1 MMNDIERIILDLE
14 QVKLN
19 QYWPGFEK
27 VAYALYDETSAY
39 IFNHPNFDNQQVVD
53 KKEKFHACTLIMYEG
68 YPTAIVDLRLFK
80 HYEDLYSILVHELF
94 HGYQHLKGEKRF
106 PDELMGISYP
116 ITVENVELR
125 NQERLSLFH
134 ALMEKEPL
142 TKKEYLN
149 TFIARRQQR
158 ELQLGAYLEYENLI
172 ETIEGP
178 AWYVEFHA
186 YYETSQL
193 EFSTVLQKYGEPLIN
208 QYQSTVNIRR
218 SCYSSGLFMCL
229 LLDELSPGWK
239 ENFFSTEKTIY
250 QYVKELSVFDAPF
263 RTIEVSSDTERV
275 VHAVFQNKEDEFT
288 MFNEEEGIH
297 LMIIGNMEA
306 TSFDPMNIVMFAGKV
321 LHKNF
326 LKVKIQEREYLF
338 AQPVVAYGE
347 KLRQFDKL
355 QLKLEQELIERDS
368 SLFIEGIGDI
378 KGTVEK
384 KGNQLYLY
392 IED

>member
-1 MMNDIERIILDLE
+1 MMNDIERIILNLE

-39 IFNHPNFDNQQVVD
+39 IFNHPKFDNQQIVEE
-53 KKEKFHACTLIMYEG
+53 KEPFHACTLIIYEG

-80 HYEDLYSILVHELF
+80 NYEDLYSILVHELF
-94 HGYQHLKGEKRF
+94 HGYQFLKEEKRF
-106 PDELMGISYP
+106 PDELMGITYP

-142 TKKEYLN
+142 AKKEYLN
-149 TFIARRQQR
+149 TFIALRQQR

-178 AWYVEFHA
+178 AWYVELHA
-186 YYETSQL
+186 YYETSQF
-193 EFSTVLQKYGEPLIN
+193 EFSAVLQKYGEPLIN

-239 ENFFSTEKTIY
+239 ESFFSTEKTIY

-263 RTIEVSSDTERV
+263 RTIEVSPETERV
-275 VHAVFQNKEDEFT
+275 VHAIFQNKEAEFT
-288 MFNEEEGIH
+288 TFNEEAGIQ

-306 TSFDPMNIVMFAGKV
+306 TSFDPMNIVMLAGKV

-347 KLRQFDKL
+347 KLREFGKL
-355 QLKLEQELIERDS
+355 QLKLGKELLERDS
-368 SLFIEGIGDI
+368 SLFIEGVGDI
-378 KGTVEK
+378 KGKIEK
-384 KGNQLYLY
+384 KRNQLYLY